1 MLLLN
6 TSTMNATTTANVA
19 TASSPTQALLSRMSR
34 LIGHAASNKKM
45 IEEEKYCID
54 IINQNNAVIAA
65 LEKVNEEILNRHLH
79 SCVKKAMQSNNAKRQ
94 KEVIQEILDIYH
106 HTQR

>member
-1 MLLLN
+1 MLIRN
-6 TSTMNATTTANVA
+6 TLIMNATT
-19 TASSPTQALLSRMSR
+19 SSQTQPLLSRMSR

-45 IEEEKYCID
+45 IEEGKYCID

-79 SCVKKAMQSNNAKRQ
+79 SCVKKAMQSNDAKRQ
-94 KEVIQEILDIYH
+94 GEVIQEILDIYH